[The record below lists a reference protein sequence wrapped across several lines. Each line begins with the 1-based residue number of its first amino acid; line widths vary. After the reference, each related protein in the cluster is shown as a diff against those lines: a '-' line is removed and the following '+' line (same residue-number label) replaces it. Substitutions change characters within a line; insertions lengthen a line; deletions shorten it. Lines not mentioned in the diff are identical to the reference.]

1 LVYSRFFLCSIRKI
15 RTFGKVDPFGALD
28 IAFLTAGV
36 GFDNSVL
43 KVLALSDNKTMA
55 FGNFTKFNGVLCN
68 RIARLADDG
77 SIDTTFNSGGWCK

>member
-1 LVYSRFFLCSIRKI
+1 VSLCDLVVYIAGSFSVFDSQNQGRLA
-15 RTFGKVDPFGALD
+15 KVDPFGALD

-55 FGNFTKFNGVLCN
+55 FGNFTKFNGVFV
-68 RIARLADDG
+68 
-77 SIDTTFNSGGWCK
+77 TE

>member
-1 LVYSRFFLCSIRKI
+1 LHFSL
-15 RTFGKVDPFGALD
+15 L
-28 IAFLTAGV
+28 V

-77 SIDTTFNSGGWCK
+77 SIDTTFNGIGANNTVRSALCNQTISCYRWNFHILQRFTC